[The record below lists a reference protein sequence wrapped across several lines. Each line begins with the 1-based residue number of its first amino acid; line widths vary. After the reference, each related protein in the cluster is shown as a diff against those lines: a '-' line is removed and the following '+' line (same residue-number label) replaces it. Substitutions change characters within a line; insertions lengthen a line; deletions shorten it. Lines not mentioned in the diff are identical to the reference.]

1 MGYDVSFFRVPA
13 GMDLFEA
20 HERLAEQAEGLDAKD
35 IVAEIKRE
43 MKGFVRMDVEGPPG
57 SIGVGNPRLEVMMTV
72 TETSVE
78 LWTQYFG
85 SNGRARMEAIVE
97 LEKLLRRRFGFRGVD
112 WQLGVEVGAG
122 VLEEMVSQYGSMPRD
137 RTGLREFLITKDGMF
152 EKQPFGEF
160 ERIPEGKYAVKPWW
174 KFW

>member
-1 MGYDVSFFRVPA
+1 MGYDVSFFRVPE

-20 HERLAEQAEGLDAKD
+20 HEHLADRTAELTARE
-35 IVAEIKRE
+35 IAAEIERG
-43 MKGFVRMDVEGPPG
+43 MRGFVRMDVEGPPD
-57 SIGVGNPRLEVMMTV
+57 SIGIGNPRLEVMMSV
-72 TETSVE
+72 TGKSVE

-85 SNGRARMEAIVE
+85 NNGRERMQAIVE
-97 LEKLLRRRFGFRGVD
+97 LEKLLRREFGFRGVD

-122 VLEEMVSQYGSMPRD
+122 VLEDMVSQYGSIPSD
-137 RTGLREFLITKDGMF
+137 RTGLREILITQEGMF

-160 ERIPEGKYAVKPWW
+160 ERVPEGKYAVKPWW